1 MIAALFAAG
10 GEGGG
15 FESPK
20 AWLPENAEIIYG
32 TIASVIIFAALWKFA
47 VPAMKKGLAERTAR
61 IQATMDK
68 AAAARASAEADAAK
82 ARANLGNAE
91 AESAD
96 IVAAARKQALTIES
110 ESAARVEAELV
121 ELRAKAVADI
131 ESLKARSVA
140 DVQGS
145 VAQMAVGAAERVV
158 ESNLDADTQQALIE
172 QFIAQVSTMKA
183 GAHV

>member
-1 MIAALFAAG
+1 MIAALFAS
-10 GEGGG
+10 GEAGG

-20 AWLPENAEIIYG
+20 TWLPENAEIIYG
-32 TIASVIIFAALWKFA
+32 GLASLIIFAALWKFA
-47 VPAMKKGLAERTAR
+47 VPAMKKGLADRTAK

-68 AAAARASAEADAAK
+68 ASAARASAEADAAT

-91 AESAD
+91 AEAAE
-96 IVAAARKQALTIES
+96 IVAAARKQALTIEA
-110 ESAARVEAELV
+110 ESAARLEAEV
-121 ELRAKAVADI
+121 AELRSKAVADI
-131 ESLKARSVA
+131 EGLKVRSVA

-183 GAHV
+183 DANV